1 MSIQWTI
8 VQPQKG
14 MKPRDVGGSRDI
26 IKGEVSE
33 KQKNICT
40 LNLKTCFLLQNLASS
55 IPQ

>member
-33 KQKNICT
+33 KQKNICI
-40 LNLKTCFLLQNLASS
+40 LMHTCE
-55 IPQ
+55 I